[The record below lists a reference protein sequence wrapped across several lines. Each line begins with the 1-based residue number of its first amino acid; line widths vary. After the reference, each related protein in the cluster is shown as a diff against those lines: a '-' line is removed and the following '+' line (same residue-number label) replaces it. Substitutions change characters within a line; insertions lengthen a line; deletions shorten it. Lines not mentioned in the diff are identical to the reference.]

1 MKKQDF
7 LEILRDYLKNSFS
20 NEEVEDIIRDYEEHF
35 IEGAIEGKT
44 ELEIISGLG
53 SPKSIAEAL
62 LEENG
67 VKMKEKTSKLN
78 TIIKEL
84 QNKFKINLNE
94 DNHVNSR
101 KRVKLKKIILTM
113 IVAPIAIGVAMFTL
127 GVGAGLV
134 ASILGGVASIPFAT
148 SFAKIMPELSYTTIF
163 GGIAFVGFEI
173 LVWQLFLG
181 IVKLEFKMLK
191 KYRNWMGLTNKYIN
205 ASEMIEESERE
216 VK

>member
-7 LEILRDYLKNSFS
+7 LEILRDYLKNNFS
-20 NEEVEDIIRDYEEHF
+20 SEEVEDIIRDYEEHF

-67 VKMKEKTSKLN
+67 VKIKEKTSKLN
-78 TIIKEL
+78 SIIKEL

-101 KRVKLKKIILTM
+101 KRVKLKKVIVTM
-113 IVAPIAIGVAMFTL
+113 ALAPIAIGVAMSTVGI
-127 GVGAGLV
+127 GVGLV
-134 ASILGGVASIPFAT
+134 ASILGGVASIPFVA

-173 LVWQLFLG
+173 LIWQLFFG
-181 IVKLEFKMLK
+181 VVKQEFKILR

-205 ASEMIEESERE
+205 ASEMIEESKKE
-216 VK
+216 VQ

>member
-7 LEILRDYLKNSFS
+7 LEILRDYLKNNFS

-53 SPKSIAEAL
+53 SPKSIADAL

-67 VKMKEKTSKLN
+67 VKIKEKTSKLN
-78 TIIKEL
+78 SIMKEL

-94 DNHVNSR
+94 ENHVNSR
-101 KRVKLKKIILTM
+101 KRVKLKQVLVTVIL
-113 IVAPIAIGVAMFTL
+113 APIAIGVVMSTIGA
-127 GVGAGLV
+127 GAGLV

-148 SFAKIMPELSYTTIF
+148 SFARIMPELSYTTIF

-173 LVWQLFLG
+173 LVWQLFFG
-181 IVKLEFKMLK
+181 VVKLELK
-191 KYRNWMGLTNKYIN
+191 ILRKYRNWMGLTNKYIN
-205 ASEMIEESERE
+205 ASEIIEESEKE
-216 VK
+216 VQ